1 MRNGARKRDRPDERA
16 AAFLFKKHLT
26 SHSKSGIINSESK
39 KKEFETMKV
48 LCVILLV
55 LLLLILTS
63 PVRFYALT
71 TQVVEIDRDAGIV
84 TVEDANGNLWEF
96 EGVEDWEVGDCA
108 SMIMSDN
115 GTDAIFDDE
124 ILDIRYSNWTL
135 TH

>member
-1 MRNGARKRDRPDERA
+1 
-16 AAFLFKKHLT
+16 
-26 SHSKSGIINSESK
+26 
-39 KKEFETMKV
+39 MKV

-115 GTDAIFDDE
+115 GTDTIFDDE